1 MPEVRFVK
9 SEYIEPDSLV
19 AMDWKD
25 PNLEWGTYEPTD
37 VLSSSRS
44 SSLYVSD
51 PEESGEF
58 LSLSP
63 GLDDTPAAPNW
74 KLGAGSGPGPGGESL
89 REGTVYK
96 LFEMGKDALEE
107 PLYAGKGAC
116 DGDTVP
122 LWESNM
128 VRESIDARRAPI

>member
-25 PNLEWGTYEPTD
+25 PNLEWGTYELTD

-44 SSLYVSD
+44 SSLYVR
-51 PEESGEF
+51 ESGEF

-63 GLDDTPAAPNW
+63 GLDDIPAAPNW

-89 REGTVYK
+89 REGTAYK

-107 PLYAGKGAC
+107 PLYAGRGAC
-116 DGDTVP
+116 GGEIVP
-122 LWESNM
+122 L
-128 VRESIDARRAPI
+128 